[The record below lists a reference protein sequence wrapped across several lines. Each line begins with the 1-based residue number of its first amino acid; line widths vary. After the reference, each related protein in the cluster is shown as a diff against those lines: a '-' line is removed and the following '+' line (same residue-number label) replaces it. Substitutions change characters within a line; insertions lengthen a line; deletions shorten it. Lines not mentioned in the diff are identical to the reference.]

1 MRDFRQIDFLTS
13 AAAMSQ
19 LPADNGREVA
29 IAGRSN
35 AGKSTAINAITGQ
48 KQLARV
54 AKTPGRTQLLNFFEF
69 HDGTR
74 FVDLP
79 GYGFAKVPL
88 AVRDAWQALLSTYL
102 QQRQSLA
109 GVLLA
114 SDIRHADNPLDTEFR
129 DWCVAAGVPVH
140 ILLTKCDKLSG
151 GQAAARVRALQAV
164 VASGVTV
171 QAFSAVSGAGL
182 DAARSQIAHW
192 LDGSAPL
199 RQ

>member
-1 MRDFRQIDFLTS
+1 MRDFRQIEFLTS
-13 AAAMSQ
+13 AAAMTQ

-35 AGKSTAINAITGQ
+35 AGKSTAINTLTGH

-74 FVDLP
+74 LVDLP

-88 AVRDAWQALLSTYL
+88 AVRDAWQAFLSAYL
-102 QQRQSLA
+102 QERQSLA

-129 DWCVAAGVPVH
+129 GWCVSAGVPVH
-140 ILLTKCDKLSG
+140 VLLTKSDKLSG
-151 GQAAARVRALQAV
+151 GAAAARVRALQARV
-164 VASGVTV
+164 EAGVSV

-182 DAARSQIAHW
+182 DAARAQLAQW
-192 LDGSAPL
+192 LEAP
-199 RQ
+199 RRS

>member
-13 AAAMSQ
+13 AAAMTQ

-35 AGKSTAINAITGQ
+35 AGKSTAINAITGH

-74 FVDLP
+74 LVDLP

-88 AVRDAWQALLSTYL
+88 AVRDAWQAFLSTYL

-129 DWCVAAGVPVH
+129 TWCVSAGVPVH
-140 ILLTKCDKLSG
+140 ILLTKSDKLSG
-151 GQAAARVRALQAV
+151 GQAAARARAVQATV
-164 VASGVTV
+164 ESSVTV

-182 DAARSQIAHW
+182 DAARAQLAHW
-192 LDGSAPL
+192 LEAP
-199 RQ
+199 RRP